1 MFFKNDGFTLIEIL
15 LSIVLIAIISAAVFP
30 VFSNVFGSL
39 FSAGD
44 KTKETYFAQQ
54 EIIRSMENIGAS
66 SSYVTTNSNITI
78 NLKDPDNNETT
89 ITSEAVQFSAETY
102 FKRFGEDIPIE
113 INYYKYSTP

>member
-1 MFFKNDGFTLIEIL
+1 MFLKNEGFTLIEIL

-30 VFSNVFGSL
+30 VFANVFSSL

-54 EIIRSMENIGAS
+54 ELIRSMENIGVN
-66 SSYVTTNSNITI
+66 SSYVATNNNITI
-78 NLKDPDNNETT
+78 YLNDPDDNEIT
-89 ITSEAVQFSAETY
+89 ITSDAILYSAETQ
-102 FKRFGEDIPIE
+102 FKRFGEEIPIE

>member
-1 MFFKNDGFTLIEIL
+1 MYSKNDGFTLIEIL

-30 VFSNVFGSL
+30 VFSNVFSSL

-54 EIIRSMENIGAS
+54 ELIRSMESIGGS
-66 SSYVTTNSNITI
+66 SSYVTNNSNITI
-78 NLKDPDNNETT
+78 YLNDPDDNQTT
-89 ITSEAVQFSAETY
+89 ITSEAVLFSAETN